1 MKCLSVWR
9 AVTLPLLVAF
19 APVIVATPA
28 IATGGNTV
36 SKEMSAAASLAR
48 RDADDLADFDRRARM
63 ARELGATE
71 VVVTEGL
78 PIAYWELDAADP
90 YPAWFAHHATLF
102 KMFPPAAVRPFMDKE
117 YAARVQRIITQRC
130 RILGKYELKAIWS
143 ANEPGV
149 LPEAF
154 FAAHPE
160 YRGPRID
167 QVTRSKKVYF
177 APNVSNPDVLAM
189 YREATNALLSAC
201 PQIETFLW
209 VTTDAGSGFD
219 WAPGLYPGANGAS
232 DNRDVPLADRVVGFM
247 TNIQQAAAASGHRVR
262 ININQ
267 IPPRPW
273 MIPTFG
279 PDVLENIQ
287 RKLSADLAINGKEG
301 PDGRPFETG
310 ITRIDGAA
318 FSPVVGLVVPSFDPV
333 ARSSGAQSGAHRA
346 YLLGDRES
354 EDFAFRLFKST
365 ADQPMA
371 TTAERLAAL
380 RRFAASEVG
389 DNQADT
395 LVDAWSALNDVR
407 KYLDVLDFGPM
418 LRMGHVLNRWIER
431 PMVPFPAELTDAEK
445 AGYRRFLF
453 QAGTEESASN
463 LADIQAMRM
472 YEGWGAHLLFQRAI
486 EISMPRVRRAQKDF
500 DTLAGTATPP
510 DAANYWRLTSK
521 RVQALGYL
529 LQSADNMV
537 GYQAQL
543 DRVTA
548 LGVKPEAHPVL
559 GAQNDWA
566 RADMINT
573 ARREIDTAVALDAL
587 MSSSSSPLLDLADSD
602 GEETIMKL
610 GPDFQSV
617 LRQKVRTM
625 NAHWRD
631 YDRLFTMPNP

>member
-1 MKCLSVWR
+1 MKRLLVWR
-9 AVTLPLLVAF
+9 AVAVPLCVALATTI
-19 APVIVATPA
+19 APPA
-28 IATGGNTV
+28 DARKIPAAREKSTG
-36 SKEMSAAASLAR
+36 ASMPS

-78 PIAYWELDAADP
+78 PIAYWELDADDP

-102 KMFPPAAVRPFMDKE
+102 KMFPPAAVRPFMDVA
-117 YAARVQRIITQRC
+117 YAARVQRIVAERC
-130 RILGKYELKAIWS
+130 RILGKYDLKAIWS

-189 YREATNALLSAC
+189 YRESTNALLSAC

-219 WAPGLYPGANGAS
+219 WAPGLYPGANGAPE
-232 DNRDVPLADRVVGFM
+232 NRDVPLADRVVGFM
-247 TNIQQAAAASGHRVR
+247 SNIQQAAATSGHRIR

-287 RKLSADLAINGKEG
+287 RKLPTDLAVNGKEG

-310 ITRIDGAA
+310 ITRIDDGA
-318 FSPVVGLVVPSFDPV
+318 FSPVVGLVVPSFDPIL
-333 ARSSGAQSGAHRA
+333 RSSGAHKA

-371 TTAERLAAL
+371 TAAERLSAL
-380 RRFAASEVG
+380 RRFAVSEVG
-389 DNQADT
+389 DGKADT
-395 LVDAWSALNDVR
+395 LIDAWSALNDVR
-407 KYLDVLDFGPM
+407 KYLDVLYFGPM

-472 YEGWGAHLLFQRAI
+472 YEGWGAHLLFQRTI
-486 EISMPRVRRAQKDF
+486 EISMPRIRRAQKDF
-500 DTLAGTATPP
+500 DMLAASATAPE
-510 DAANYWRLTSK
+510 AADYWRLTNK

-529 LQSADNMV
+529 LQSADDMV

-548 LGVKPEAHPVL
+548 LNAKPEAHPVL
-559 GAQNDWA
+559 GTQSDWA

-573 ARREIDTAVALDAL
+573 ARREIDTAVALDKL
-587 MSSSSSPLLDLADSD
+587 MSSSSRPLLDLAASD

-610 GPDFQSV
+610 GPNFQSV

>member
-1 MKCLSVWR
+1 MKRLLVWR
-9 AVTLPLLVAF
+9 TVAVPLLVALASTI
-19 APVIVATPA
+19 APPSDARKIPA
-28 IATGGNTV
+28 ARERSTGT
-36 SKEMSAAASLAR
+36 SMAS

-78 PIAYWELDAADP
+78 PIAYWELDADDP

-102 KMFPPAAVRPFMDKE
+102 KMFPPAAVRPFMNAA
-117 YAARVQRIITQRC
+117 YAARVQRIVAQRC
-130 RILGKYELKAIWS
+130 RILGKYDLQAIWS

-177 APNVSNPDVLAM
+177 APNVTNPDVLAM

-247 TNIQQAAAASGHRVR
+247 ANIQQAAAGSGHRIR
-262 ININQ
+262 INVNQ

-273 MIPTFG
+273 MIATFG

-287 RKLSADLAINGKEG
+287 RKLPADLAVNGKEG
-301 PDGRPFETG
+301 PDGHPFETG
-310 ITRIDGAA
+310 ITRIDDGA

-333 ARSSGAQSGAHRA
+333 AKSGGTHKA

-354 EDFAFRLFKST
+354 EDFAFRLFRST
-365 ADQPMA
+365 RDQPMA

-380 RRFAASEVG
+380 RRFAVSEVG
-389 DNQADT
+389 DSQADT
-395 LVDAWSALNDVR
+395 LIDAWSALNDVR

-500 DTLAGTATPP
+500 DDLAASANTPDTA
-510 DAANYWRLTSK
+510 DYWRLTSK

-543 DRVTA
+543 DRVSA

-559 GAQNDWA
+559 GAQADWA

-573 ARREIDTAVALDAL
+573 ARREIDTAVALDKL
-587 MSSSSSPLLDLADSD
+587 MSSSSRPLLDLAGSD

-610 GPDFQSV
+610 GPNFQFV

>member
-1 MKCLSVWR
+1 MKRLLVWR
-9 AVTLPLLVAF
+9 TVAVPLLVALASTI
-19 APVIVATPA
+19 APPSDARKIPA
-28 IATGGNTV
+28 ARERSTGTSIA
-36 SKEMSAAASLAR
+36 S

-78 PIAYWELDAADP
+78 PIAYWELDADDP

-102 KMFPPAAVRPFMDKE
+102 KMFPPAAVRPFMNAA
-117 YAARVQRIITQRC
+117 YAARVQRIVAQRC
-130 RILGKYELKAIWS
+130 RILGKYDLQAIWS

-177 APNVSNPDVLAM
+177 APNVTNPDVLAM

-247 TNIQQAAAASGHRVR
+247 ANIQQAAAGSGHRIR
-262 ININQ
+262 INVNQ

-273 MIPTFG
+273 MIATFG

-287 RKLSADLAINGKEG
+287 RKLPADLAVNGKEG
-301 PDGRPFETG
+301 PDGHPFETG
-310 ITRIDGAA
+310 ITRIDDGA

-333 ARSSGAQSGAHRA
+333 AKSGGTHKA

-354 EDFAFRLFKST
+354 EDFAFRLFRST
-365 ADQPMA
+365 RDQPMA

-380 RRFAASEVG
+380 RRFAVSEVG
-389 DNQADT
+389 DSQADT
-395 LVDAWSALNDVR
+395 LIDAWSALNDVR

-500 DTLAGTATPP
+500 DDLAASANTPDTA
-510 DAANYWRLTSK
+510 DYWRLTSK

-543 DRVTA
+543 DRVSA

-559 GAQNDWA
+559 GAQADWA

-573 ARREIDTAVALDAL
+573 ARREIDTAVALDKL
-587 MSSSSSPLLDLADSD
+587 MSSSSRPLLDLAGSD

-610 GPDFQSV
+610 GPNFQFV

>member
-1 MKCLSVWR
+1 MKFALAWRGAAMPLLAVLASTASVAPAVAFGK
-9 AVTLPLLVAF
+9 AVTP
-19 APVIVATPA
+19 
-28 IATGGNTV
+28 
-36 SKEMSAAASLAR
+36 KDKAAAAAAK
-48 RDADDLADFDRRARM
+48 RDAGDLADFDRRAQM

-71 VVVTEGL
+71 MVVTEDL
-78 PIAYWELDAADP
+78 PIAYWEEDPNDP

-102 KMFPPAAVRPFMDKE
+102 KIFPPEAVRPFMDAS
-117 YAARVQRIITQRC
+117 YAARVRHIVARRC
-130 RILGKYELKAIWS
+130 KILGKYDLKAIWS
-143 ANEPGV
+143 ANEPAV

-167 QVTRSKKVYF
+167 QLTRSRKVYF

-189 YREATNALLSAC
+189 YREATSALLSAC

-219 WAPGLYPGANGAS
+219 WAPGLYPGTNGAS
-232 DNRDVPLADRVVGFM
+232 ENRDRPLADRVVRFM
-247 TNIQQAAAASGHRVR
+247 ANIQRAAAASGHQVR
-262 ININQ
+262 IEINQ

-273 MIPTFG
+273 MIPTFSA
-279 PDVLENIQ
+279 DVLENIQ
-287 RKLSADLAINGKEG
+287 RQLTAGLAVNGREG

-310 ITRIDGAA
+310 LIRLDDGAFA
-318 FSPVVGLVVPSFDPV
+318 PIVGLVVPSFDPV
-333 ARSSGAQSGAHRA
+333 AGSSGAHRA
-346 YLLGDRES
+346 YLFGDRES
-354 EDFAFRLFKST
+354 EDFTFRLLMST
-365 ADQPMA
+365 RDQPMS
-371 TTAERLAAL
+371 TSVERLAAL
-380 RRFAASEVG
+380 RRFAVSEVG
-389 DNQADT
+389 EAKADT
-395 LVDAWSALNDVR
+395 LIDAWSALNDVR
-407 KYLDVLDFGPM
+407 KYLDVLQFGPM

-453 QAGTEESASN
+453 QAGSEQAASN
-463 LADIQAMRM
+463 LSDIQAMRM
-472 YEGWGAHLLFQRAI
+472 YQGWGAHLLFQRAV
-486 EISMPRVRRAQKDF
+486 EISMPRVARAQTDF
-500 DTLAGTATPP
+500 EDLASSAS
-510 DAANYWRLTSK
+510 DAATADYWRLTSK

-529 LQSADNMV
+529 LRSADDMV
-537 GYQAQL
+537 AYQAQL

-548 LGVKPEAHPVL
+548 LGTKPQANPVL
-559 GAQNDWA
+559 GTQNDWG

-573 ARREIDTAVALDAL
+573 ARREIDTAVALDRL
-587 MSSSSSPLLDLADSD
+587 MSSSNRPLLDLADNAA
-602 GEETIMKL
+602 EETIMKL

>member
-1 MKCLSVWR
+1 M
-9 AVTLPLLVAF
+9 
-19 APVIVATPA
+19 
-28 IATGGNTV
+28 IA
-36 SKEMSAAASLAR
+36 
-48 RDADDLADFDRRARM
+48 
-63 ARELGATE
+63 
-71 VVVTEGL
+71 
-78 PIAYWELDAADP
+78 
-90 YPAWFAHHATLF
+90 
-102 KMFPPAAVRPFMDKE
+102 
-117 YAARVQRIITQRC
+117 
-130 RILGKYELKAIWS
+130 
-143 ANEPGV
+143 
-149 LPEAF
+149 
-154 FAAHPE
+154 
-160 YRGPRID
+160 
-167 QVTRSKKVYF
+167 
-177 APNVSNPDVLAM
+177 
-189 YREATNALLSAC
+189 
-201 PQIETFLW
+201 
-209 VTTDAGSGFD
+209 
-219 WAPGLYPGANGAS
+219 
-232 DNRDVPLADRVVGFM
+232 
-247 TNIQQAAAASGHRVR
+247 
-262 ININQ
+262 
-267 IPPRPW
+267 
-273 MIPTFG
+273 TFG

-287 RKLSADLAINGKEG
+287 RKLPADLAVNGKEG
-301 PDGRPFETG
+301 PNGRPFETG
-310 ITRIDGAA
+310 ITRIDDGA

-333 ARSSGAQSGAHRA
+333 AKSGGTHKS

-354 EDFAFRLFKST
+354 EDFAFRLFRST
-365 ADQPMA
+365 RDQPMA
-371 TTAERLAAL
+371 TAAERLAAL
-380 RRFAASEVG
+380 RRFAVSEVG
-389 DNQADT
+389 DSQADT
-395 LVDAWSALNDVR
+395 LIDAWSALNDVR

-463 LADIQAMRM
+463 RADIQAMRM

-500 DTLAGTATPP
+500 DDLAASANTPDTA
-510 DAANYWRLTSK
+510 DYWRLTSK

-573 ARREIDTAVALDAL
+573 ARREIDTAVALDKL
-587 MSSSSSPLLDLADSD
+587 MSSSSRPLLDLAGSD

>member
-1 MKCLSVWR
+1 MRCLLVWR
-9 AVTLPLLVAF
+9 AVTMPLLLVLASTAAI
-19 APVIVATPA
+19 APVMAAEKIAGSKVTPLP
-28 IATGGNTV
+28 
-36 SKEMSAAASLAR
+36 ASTAR
-48 RDADDLADFDRRARM
+48 RDADDLADFDRRSRM

-78 PIAYWELDAADP
+78 PIAYWESDPDDP

-102 KMFPPAAVRPFMDKE
+102 KMFPPEAVRPFMNAP
-117 YAARVQRIITQRC
+117 YAARIQRIVAERC
-130 RILGKYELKAIWS
+130 RILAKYDLKAIWS
-143 ANEPGV
+143 ANEPGI

-154 FAAHPE
+154 FVAHPE

-167 QVTRSKKVYF
+167 QVTRSRKTYF
-177 APNVSNPDVLAM
+177 APNVANPDVLAM
-189 YREATNALLSAC
+189 YREATTALLSAC

-232 DNRDVPLADRVVGFM
+232 ENRDRPLADRVVGFM
-247 TNIQQAAAASGHRVR
+247 TNIQQAAAASGRRIR

-287 RKLSADLAINGKEG
+287 RKLPADLAVNGKEG

-310 ITRIDGAA
+310 VIRIDDGA
-318 FSPVVGLVVPSFDPV
+318 FSPVVGLIVPSFDPV
-333 ARSSGAQSGAHRA
+333 AKSSGAHRA

-354 EDFAFRLFKST
+354 EDFTFRLLRST
-365 ADQPMA
+365 RDQPMS

-380 RRFAASEVG
+380 RRFAVSEVG
-389 DNQADT
+389 DGQADT
-395 LVDAWSALNDVR
+395 LIDAWSALNDVR

-431 PMVPFPAELTDAEK
+431 PMVPIPADLTDAEK

-472 YEGWGAHLLFQRAI
+472 YQGWGAHLLFQRAI
-486 EISMPRVRRAQKDF
+486 EISLPRVQRAQKDF
-500 DTLAGTATPP
+500 DALAAAAGNP
-510 DAANYWRLTSK
+510 DAAIYWRLTSK

-529 LQSADNMV
+529 LQSADDMV

-543 DRVTA
+543 DRVTG
-548 LGVKPEAHPVL
+548 LGVKPEANPVL
-559 GAQNDWA
+559 GVQNDWA

-573 ARREIDTAVALDAL
+573 ARREIDTAVALDNL
-587 MSSSSSPLLDLADSD
+587 MSSSNRPLLDLADSD
-602 GEETIMKL
+602 AEETIMKL
-610 GPDFQSV
+610 GPNFQSV

>member
-1 MKCLSVWR
+1 MRRLPTWR
-9 AVTLPLLVAF
+9 AVTMSLLAVL
-19 APVIVATPA
+19 APTMVATPA
-28 IATGGNTV
+28 VAAGKIATSREKSTG
-36 SKEMSAAASLAR
+36 ASMAS

-78 PIAYWELDAADP
+78 PIAYWELDADDP

-102 KMFPPAAVRPFMDKE
+102 KIFPPEAVRPFMDVA
-117 YAARVQRIITQRC
+117 YAARVQRIVAERC
-130 RILGKYELKAIWS
+130 RILGKYDLKAIWS

-177 APNVSNPDVLAM
+177 APNVANPDVLAM
-189 YREATNALLSAC
+189 YRESTNALLSAC

-219 WAPGLYPGANGAS
+219 WAPGLYPGANGVPE
-232 DNRDVPLADRVVGFM
+232 NRDVPLADRVVGFM
-247 TNIQQAAAASGHRVR
+247 SNIQQAAATSGHRIR
-262 ININQ
+262 INVNQ

-287 RKLSADLAINGKEG
+287 RKLPTDLAVNGKEG

-310 ITRIDGAA
+310 ITGIDDGA
-318 FSPVVGLVVPSFDPV
+318 FSPVVGLVVPSFDPIP
-333 ARSSGAQSGAHRA
+333 RSSGTHKA

-371 TTAERLAAL
+371 TTAERLSAL

-395 LVDAWSALNDVR
+395 LIDAWSALNDVR

-431 PMVPFPAELTDAEK
+431 PMVPIPAELTDAEK

-500 DTLAGTATPP
+500 DTLAASATTS
-510 DAANYWRLTSK
+510 DAADYWRLTSK
-521 RVQALGYL
+521 RVHALGYL
-529 LQSADNMV
+529 LQSADDMV

-548 LGVKPEAHPVL
+548 LNAKPEAHPVL
-559 GAQNDWA
+559 GTQSDWA

-573 ARREIDTAVALDAL
+573 ARREIDTAVALDKL
-587 MSSSSSPLLDLADSD
+587 MSSSSRPLLDLAASD

-610 GPDFQSV
+610 GPNFQSV

>member
-1 MKCLSVWR
+1 MKRLLVWR
-9 AVTLPLLVAF
+9 TVAVPLLVALASTI
-19 APVIVATPA
+19 APPSDARKIPA
-28 IATGGNTV
+28 ARERSTGT
-36 SKEMSAAASLAR
+36 SMAS

-78 PIAYWELDAADP
+78 PIAYWELDADDP

-102 KMFPPAAVRPFMDKE
+102 KMFPPAAVRPFMNAA
-117 YAARVQRIITQRC
+117 YAARVQRIVAQRC
-130 RILGKYELKAIWS
+130 RILGKYDLKAIWS

-177 APNVSNPDVLAM
+177 APNVTNPDVLAM

-209 VTTDAGSGFD
+209 VTTVAGSGFD

-247 TNIQQAAAASGHRVR
+247 ANIQQAAAGSGHRIR
-262 ININQ
+262 INVNQ

-273 MIPTFG
+273 MIATFG

-287 RKLSADLAINGKEG
+287 RKLPADLAVNGKEG
-301 PDGRPFETG
+301 PDGHPFETG
-310 ITRIDGAA
+310 IARIDDGA

-333 ARSSGAQSGAHRA
+333 AKSGGTHKA

-354 EDFAFRLFKST
+354 EDFAFRLFRST
-365 ADQPMA
+365 RDQPMA

-380 RRFAASEVG
+380 RRFAVSEVG
-389 DNQADT
+389 DSQADT
-395 LVDAWSALNDVR
+395 LIDAWSALNDVR

-500 DTLAGTATPP
+500 DDLAASANTPDTA
-510 DAANYWRLTSK
+510 DYWRLTSK

-543 DRVTA
+543 DRVSA

-559 GAQNDWA
+559 GAQADWA

-573 ARREIDTAVALDAL
+573 ARREIDTAVALDKL
-587 MSSSSSPLLDLADSD
+587 MSSSSRPLLDLAGSD

-610 GPDFQSV
+610 GPNFQFV

>member
-1 MKCLSVWR
+1 MKRLLVWR
-9 AVTLPLLVAF
+9 TVAVPLLVALASTI
-19 APVIVATPA
+19 APPSDARKIPA
-28 IATGGNTV
+28 ARERSTGT
-36 SKEMSAAASLAR
+36 SMAS

-78 PIAYWELDAADP
+78 PIAYWELDADDP

-102 KMFPPAAVRPFMDKE
+102 KMFPPAAVRPFMNAA
-117 YAARVQRIITQRC
+117 YAARVQRIVAQRC
-130 RILGKYELKAIWS
+130 RILGKYDLKAIWS

-177 APNVSNPDVLAM
+177 APNVTNPDVLAM

-247 TNIQQAAAASGHRVR
+247 AKIQQAAAASGHRIR

-279 PDVLENIQ
+279 PDVFENIQ
-287 RKLSADLAINGKEG
+287 RKLPADLAVNGKEG
-301 PDGRPFETG
+301 PNGRPFETG
-310 ITRIDGAA
+310 ITRIDDGA

-333 ARSSGAQSGAHRA
+333 AKSGGTHKA

-354 EDFAFRLFKST
+354 EDFAFRLFRST
-365 ADQPMA
+365 RDQPMA

-380 RRFAASEVG
+380 RRFAVSEVG
-389 DNQADT
+389 DSQADT
-395 LVDAWSALNDVR
+395 LIDAWSALNDVR

-500 DTLAGTATPP
+500 DTLAGAATTP

-559 GAQNDWA
+559 GVQADWA

-573 ARREIDTAVALDAL
+573 ARREIDTAVALDKL
-587 MSSSSSPLLDLADSD
+587 MSNSSRPLLDLAGSD

-610 GPDFQSV
+610 GPNFQFV

>member
-1 MKCLSVWR
+1 MIVM
-9 AVTLPLLVAF
+9 PVA
-19 APVIVATPA
+19 AANKSVATN
-28 IATGGNTV
+28 G
-36 SKEMSAAASLAR
+36 SAATAK

-63 ARELGATE
+63 SRDLGATE
-71 VVVTEGL
+71 MVVTDGL
-78 PIAYWELDAADP
+78 PIARWEEDPDDP

-102 KMFPPAAVRPFMDKE
+102 KMFPPEAVRPFMDAA
-117 YAARVQRIITQRC
+117 YAARVQRVVAGRC
-130 RILGKYELKAIWS
+130 RILAKYDLKAIWS

-154 FAAHPE
+154 FVAHPD

-167 QVTRSKKVYF
+167 QVTRSRKAYF

-189 YREATNALLSAC
+189 YREATTALLSAC
-201 PQIETFLW
+201 PQVETFLW

-232 DNRDVPLADRVVGFM
+232 ENRDRPLADRVVRFM
-247 TNIQQAAAASGHRVR
+247 TNIQQAAAEAGHRIR

-287 RKLSADLAINGKEG
+287 RQLPAGLAVNGREG

-310 ITRIDGAA
+310 VTRVDDGA

-333 ARSSGAQSGAHRA
+333 AKASDAHRA
-346 YLLGDRES
+346 FLLGDRES
-354 EDFAFRLFKST
+354 EDFAFRLLLST
-365 ADQPMA
+365 RDQPMA
-371 TTAERLAAL
+371 TALGRLAAL
-380 RRFAASEVG
+380 RRFAVSEVG
-389 DNQADT
+389 EARADT

-431 PMVPFPAELTDAEK
+431 PMVPYPAELTDAEK

-453 QAGTEESASN
+453 QARTEEAASD

-472 YEGWGAHLLFQRAI
+472 YEGWGAHLLFQRAV
-486 EISMPRVRRAQKDF
+486 EISLPRVRRAQQDYES
-500 DTLAGTATPP
+500 LAAAATNPE
-510 DAANYWRLTSK
+510 AANYWQLTAK
-521 RVQALGYL
+521 RVQALSYL
-529 LQSADNMV
+529 LQSADDMV

-548 LGVKPEAHPVL
+548 MAAKPEGNPVL

-573 ARREIDTAVALDAL
+573 ARREIDTAVALDKL
-587 MSSSSSPLLDLADSD
+587 MSSSSAPLLDLADD
-602 GEETIMKL
+602 PADETIMKL
-610 GPDFQSV
+610 GPDFQAV

>member
-1 MKCLSVWR
+1 MKCPSVWR
-9 AVTLPLLVAF
+9 TVTTAIAVALPSAMIVMPVA
-19 APVIVATPA
+19 AANKSVATN
-28 IATGGNTV
+28 G
-36 SKEMSAAASLAR
+36 SAATAK

-63 ARELGATE
+63 SRDLGATE
-71 VVVTEGL
+71 MVVTDGL
-78 PIAYWELDAADP
+78 PIARWEEDPDDP

-102 KMFPPAAVRPFMDKE
+102 KMFPPEAVRPFMDAA
-117 YAARVQRIITQRC
+117 YAARVQRVVAGRC
-130 RILGKYELKAIWS
+130 RILAKYDLKAIWS

-154 FAAHPE
+154 FVAHPD

-167 QVTRSKKVYF
+167 QVTRSRKAYF

-189 YREATNALLSAC
+189 YREATTALLSAC
-201 PQIETFLW
+201 PQVETFLW

-232 DNRDVPLADRVVGFM
+232 ENRDRPLADRVVRFM
-247 TNIQQAAAASGHRVR
+247 TNIQQAAAEAGHRIR

-287 RKLSADLAINGKEG
+287 RQLPAGLAVNGREG

-310 ITRIDGAA
+310 VTRVDDGA

-333 ARSSGAQSGAHRA
+333 AKASDAHRA
-346 YLLGDRES
+346 FLLGDRES
-354 EDFAFRLFKST
+354 EDFAFRLLLST
-365 ADQPMA
+365 RDQPMA
-371 TTAERLAAL
+371 TALGRLAAL
-380 RRFAASEVG
+380 RRFAVSEVG
-389 DNQADT
+389 EARADT

-431 PMVPFPAELTDAEK
+431 PMVPYPAELTDAEK

-453 QAGTEESASN
+453 QARTEEAASD

-472 YEGWGAHLLFQRAI
+472 YEGWGAHLLFQRAV
-486 EISMPRVRRAQKDF
+486 EISLPRVRRAQQDYES
-500 DTLAGTATPP
+500 LAAAATNPE
-510 DAANYWRLTSK
+510 AANYWQLTAK
-521 RVQALGYL
+521 RVQALSYL
-529 LQSADNMV
+529 LQSADDMV

-548 LGVKPEAHPVL
+548 MAAKPEGNPVL

-573 ARREIDTAVALDAL
+573 ARREIDTAVALDKL
-587 MSSSSSPLLDLADSD
+587 MSSSSAPLLDLADD
-602 GEETIMKL
+602 PADETIMKL
-610 GPDFQSV
+610 GPDFQAV

>member
-1 MKCLSVWR
+1 MRHLSMWR
-9 AVTLPLLVAF
+9 AVTMPLLAVLAPTMVA
-19 APVIVATPA
+19 PPA
-28 IATGGNTV
+28 IAAGKIAA
-36 SKEMSAAASLAR
+36 SREKSAAASVAG

-63 ARELGATE
+63 AHELGATE

-78 PIAYWELDAADP
+78 PIAYWELDADDP

-102 KMFPPAAVRPFMDKE
+102 KMFPPAAVRPFMDAG
-117 YAARVQRIITQRC
+117 YAARVQRIVTQRC
-130 RILGKYELKAIWS
+130 RILARYDLKAIWN

-177 APNVSNPDVLAM
+177 APNVTNPDVLAM

-201 PQIETFLW
+201 PQVETFLW

-232 DNRDVPLADRVVGFM
+232 ENRDVPLADRVVGFM
-247 TNIQQAAAASGHRVR
+247 TNIQQAAAASGHRIR

-273 MIPTFG
+273 MIATFS

-287 RKLSADLAINGKEG
+287 RKLPADLAVNGKES

-310 ITRIDGAA
+310 ITRIDDGA

-333 ARSSGAQSGAHRA
+333 ARSSGAHKA

-354 EDFAFRLFKST
+354 EDFTFRLLSST
-365 ADQPMA
+365 RDQPMA
-371 TTAERLAAL
+371 TTVERLAAL
-380 RRFAASEVG
+380 RRFAVSEVG
-389 DNQADT
+389 DGQADT
-395 LVDAWSALNDVR
+395 LIDAWSALNDVR

-431 PMVPFPAELTDAEK
+431 PMVPIPAELTDAEK

-500 DTLAGTATPP
+500 DALVAAANTP
-510 DAANYWRLTSK
+510 DAADYWRLTSK

-548 LGVKPEAHPVL
+548 LRVKSEAHPVL
-559 GAQNDWA
+559 GVQNDWA

-573 ARREIDTAVALDAL
+573 ARREIDTAVALDTL
-587 MSSSSSPLLDLADSD
+587 MSSSSRPLFDLAASD

-610 GPDFQSV
+610 GPNFQSV

>member
-1 MKCLSVWR
+1 MRRLLMWR
-9 AVTLPLLVAF
+9 AGTMLLLAVA
-19 APVIVATPA
+19 APTMVATPA
-28 IATGGNTV
+28 VAAGKIATPRDKSTG
-36 SKEMSAAASLAR
+36 AWLAS

-78 PIAYWELDAADP
+78 PTAYWELDADDP
-90 YPAWFAHHATLF
+90 YPTWFAHHATLF
-102 KMFPPAAVRPFMDKE
+102 KIFPPAAVRPFMDAA
-117 YAARVQRIITQRC
+117 YAARIQNIVAQRC
-130 RILGKYELKAIWS
+130 RILGKYDLKAIWS

-232 DNRDVPLADRVVGFM
+232 DDRDVPLADRVVGFM
-247 TNIQQAAAASGHRVR
+247 TNIQQATAASGHRIR

-279 PDVLENIQ
+279 PDVIENIQ
-287 RKLSADLAINGKEG
+287 RKLSADLAVNGKEG

-310 ITRIDGAA
+310 LTRIDDGA

-333 ARSSGAQSGAHRA
+333 ARSSGTHKA

-389 DNQADT
+389 DSQADT
-395 LVDAWSALNDVR
+395 LIDAWSALNDVR

-463 LADIQAMRM
+463 LTDIQAMRM

-500 DTLAGTATPP
+500 DALAVAATTP

-559 GAQNDWA
+559 GTQNDWA
-566 RADMINT
+566 RADLINT
-573 ARREIDTAVALDAL
+573 ARREIDTVVALDTL
-587 MSSSSSPLLDLADSD
+587 MSGSNRPLLDLAARDD
-602 GEETIMKL
+602 EETIMKL

-617 LRQKVRTM
+617 LRKKIRTM

-631 YDRLFTMPNP
+631 YDRLFTIPNP

>member
-1 MKCLSVWR
+1 M
-9 AVTLPLLVAF
+9 PLLVAL
-19 APVIVATPA
+19 APTMVAPPA
-28 IATGGNTV
+28 VAAGKIAT
-36 SKEMSAAASLAR
+36 SRDKSAAASMAS

-78 PIAYWELDAADP
+78 PIAYWELDADDP

-102 KMFPPAAVRPFMDKE
+102 KMFPPAAVRPFMDVA
-117 YAARVQRIITQRC
+117 YAARVQRIVTQRC
-130 RILGKYELKAIWS
+130 QILGKYDMKAIWS

-177 APNVSNPDVLAM
+177 APNVANPDVLAM
-189 YREATNALLSAC
+189 YREATNALMSAC

-232 DNRDVPLADRVVGFM
+232 ENRDVPLADRVVGFM
-247 TNIQQAAAASGHRVR
+247 TNIQQAAAASGHRIR

-273 MIPTFG
+273 MIATFG

-287 RKLSADLAINGKEG
+287 RKLPANLAVNGKEG

-310 ITRIDGAA
+310 ITRIDDGA

-333 ARSSGAQSGAHRA
+333 AKSSGAHRA
-346 YLLGDRES
+346 YLFGDRES
-354 EDFAFRLFKST
+354 EDFSFRLLRST
-365 ADQPMA
+365 RDQPMA
-371 TTAERLAAL
+371 TTVERLAAL
-380 RRFAASEVG
+380 RRFAVSEVG
-389 DNQADT
+389 DGQADT
-395 LVDAWSALNDVR
+395 LIDAWSALNDAR
-407 KYLDVLDFGPM
+407 KYLEMLEFGPM

-431 PMVPFPAELTDAEK
+431 PMVPIPAELTDAEK

-500 DTLAGTATPP
+500 DALAASATTP
-510 DAANYWRLTSK
+510 DAADYWRLTSK

-543 DRVTA
+543 DRVTG

-559 GAQNDWA
+559 GVQNDWA
-566 RADMINT
+566 RADMLNT
-573 ARREIDTAVALDAL
+573 ARREIDTAVSLDKL
-587 MSSSSSPLLDLADSD
+587 MSSSSRPLLDLAASDS
-602 GEETIMKL
+602 EETIMKL
-610 GPDFQSV
+610 GPNFQSV